1 MFYINMD
8 SIYPCHKCPSSAVTA
23 CKCKGKTSYLCSVH
37 LPEHLQDKSVVHLI
51 LPLEMAK
58 TDPVNDNRSSR
69 LELLRAKLQIYKE
82 KVQTQ
87 FNSYDKLGKI
97 LTKELKAQFD
107 SSKTKYKSILAEIN
121 SKTKAIDDS
130 GSKSNIEVEYMLKT
144 SSGNKLS
151 SILLNYEKISDIN
164 IYEILSTILKKIGL
178 DPMPKQDAPNLRNDN
193 ELETLRTACRQK
205 DKYIQELLGEMQNK
219 ESQLKNVAGQLDKAR
234 MEIDQTNQVANKY
247 KQTQEA
253 LSLELRERNSMMN
266 SMNKD
271 KESLDNYA
279 RRIKYLEEQNA
290 DKEFRIIELLRKVKE
305 SEETIH
311 QLMRNLKE
319 NEDKLKHHT
328 QQRNQVAQ
336 EINYPPPQNFY
347 SFAINQSP
355 GASSSSSEPPSL
367 PICSINLIHTLKG
380 HTNTIRS
387 TVLTSDGQFII
398 SGSSDRTIRIWNL
411 RTGGLESRLLGHSD
425 MVLSLGI
432 THDDRY
438 LVSAGW
444 DNSLLLWNLATRK
457 IECQIT
463 GNSEIVWCIAVTHN
477 NEKLVFGTGEFTI
490 KIWNLRTRQY
500 SALLGGHEGSVSCI
514 AVTQDDKYII
524 SGSEDKTI
532 RGWKLSN
539 NQQEF
544 ILTGHNG
551 YVMSVCISVDNQF
564 IITGSQDKTLKVWSL
579 QNKRAVATLAGHS
592 RSVESVSIS
601 RDGRYVISGSADG
614 TVRVWNFETKT
625 QEKIIQAHSS
635 AVLSLGLTKDNTRM
649 VTSSGEWLTADSST
663 DCTVKVWSFYS

>member
-1 MFYINMD
+1 MNSIN
-8 SIYPCHKCPSSAVTA
+8 PCHKCPSNAVTA

-37 LPEHLQDKSVVHLI
+37 LPDHLQDKSVVHLI
-51 LPLEMAK
+51 VPLEMAK
-58 TDPVNDNRSSR
+58 SDPDNDNRASR

-87 FNSYDKLGKI
+87 YNSYDKLGKV
-97 LTKELKAQFD
+97 LSKELKAQFD

-130 GSKSNIEVEYMLKT
+130 GSKSNIEAEYMLKT

-164 IYEILSTILKKIGL
+164 IYEILSTILTKLGL
-178 DPMPKQDAPNLRNDN
+178 GTMPKQNAPNSTNDN
-193 ELETLRTACRQK
+193 ELETLRNACRQK
-205 DKYIQELLGEMQNK
+205 DKYIQELLGELQNK
-219 ESQLKNVAGQLDKAR
+219 DSQLKNVVNQLENAR
-234 MEIDQTNQVANKY
+234 MEINQANQVANKY
-247 KQTQEA
+247 KETQEA
-253 LSLELRERNSMMN
+253 LNLELKERNTMMS

-271 KESLDNYA
+271 KESLDNYL
-279 RRIKYLEEQNA
+279 RRIKFLEEQNT
-290 DKEFRIIELLRKVKE
+290 DKELRIIDLLRKVKE

-311 QLMRNLKE
+311 QLMRKLKE
-319 NEDKLKHHT
+319 NEDTIQQLT
-328 QQRNQVAQ
+328 QQLNQVPR
-336 EINYPPPQNFY
+336 ELNVPPPQNFS
-347 SFAINQSP
+347 SFVINQST
-355 GASSSSSEPPSL
+355 GGSSSSSEPPSQ
-367 PICSINLIHTLKG
+367 PIYNINLIHTFKG

-387 TVLTSDGQFII
+387 TILTSDGQYII

-411 RTGGLESRLLGHSD
+411 RTGALECRLLGHSD

-444 DNSLLLWNLATRK
+444 DNSLILWNLATRK
-457 IECQIT
+457 IECLIT

-477 NEKLVFGTGEFTI
+477 NEKLIFGTGEFTI

-514 AVTQDDKYII
+514 AVDKEDRYII

-532 RGWKLSN
+532 RGWRLSN

-551 YVMSVCISVDNQF
+551 YVMNICISIDNQF
-564 IITGSQDKTLKVWSL
+564 IVSGSQDKTIKIWSL
-579 QNKRAVATLAGHS
+579 QNKKAVATLAGHS
-592 RSVESVSIS
+592 RSVESVCMS
-601 RDGRYVISGSADG
+601 RDGRYVISGSDDG

-635 AVLSLGLTKDNTRM
+635 AVLSVGLSKDNSRM
-649 VTSSGEWLTADSST
+649 VTSSGEWLTGDSST
-663 DCTVKVWSFYS
+663 ECSVKVWSFYS